1 MSKLAGV
8 SSKSPGLGVAP
19 PPTILAQPQTSIHTF
34 FLFSDHRLSLSLS
47 LSLWQSVCS
56 EHANYGPWSFDSVT
70 GKFHGEVEYGRERE
84 WSIWWRGREKSIK
97 KEKKKKKKKA
107 RLCDTTNY
115 YILKFTVAKGFEMI
129 YFEVFIGGRK

>member
-1 MSKLAGV
+1 VRLNTRDYLYKLFTLCELLIIFPMWDKNVTRSLSTKTIISFWSTKLSKQWMSKLAGV

-84 WSIWWRGREKSIK
+84 WSI
-97 KEKKKKKKKA
+97 
-107 RLCDTTNY
+107 
-115 YILKFTVAKGFEMI
+115 
-129 YFEVFIGGRK
+129 